1 LSETMFANKRLPP
14 WLRRPI
20 PHGEEVRKVRKTVR
34 RWSLHTICE
43 SGSCPNRQDCFSKGR
58 LTFMILGNICTRN
71 CTFCGVITGKPLP
84 PDSDEPERLS
94 AAVKELA
101 LKYVVIT
108 SVCRD
113 DIPDGGA
120 TQFVGVINALHRN
133 NPGVKIEVLIPDFL
147 GSLPALDK
155 VIAAK
160 PTLLN
165 HNIETVPRLYREVR
179 PQAKYHRSLEV
190 LKMAKYLNKSLL
202 TKSGLML
209 GLGEREDEVITV
221 MKDIREAG
229 CDFITLGQYLRP
241 SLRHHEVVE
250 YITPEE
256 FKRYKVI
263 GEEIGFLGVVSGPLV
278 RSSFGAEDMWQKRKN
293 IDQKP
298 D

>member
-1 LSETMFANKRLPP
+1 LSETMFVKNRLPL

-20 PHGEEVRKVRKTVR
+20 PHGEEVRRVREAVR

-43 SGSCPNRQDCFSKGR
+43 SGSCPNRQECFSKGK

-84 PDSDEPERLS
+84 LDPDEPERLS

-101 LKYVVIT
+101 LRYVVIT

-120 TQFVGVINALHRN
+120 TQFVRVINALHSN
-133 NPGVKIEVLIPDFL
+133 NPGVKIEVLIPDFR

-155 VIAAK
+155 VVAAK
-160 PTLLN
+160 PTVLN

-179 PQAKYHRSLEV
+179 PQAKYHCSLEV
-190 LKMAKYLNKSLL
+190 LKMVKYLNKSLL

-209 GLGEREDEVITV
+209 GLGEREDEVIAV
-221 MKDIREAG
+221 MKDLRGAG
-229 CDFITLGQYLRP
+229 CDIITLGQYLRP

-256 FKRYKVI
+256 FERYKAI
-263 GEEIGFLGVVSGPLV
+263 GEEIGFSGVISGPLV
-278 RSSFGAEDMWQKRKN
+278 RSSFEAENMWQKRKN
-293 IDQKP
+293 IDEKP